1 MKIKLKY
8 VVTIL
13 LIIVIGV
20 IAYSFIP
27 TKGKDKK
34 DTESVNVDYGKL
46 DEIVFNVKTA
56 KVIRGDLIERI
67 SANGI
72 VKANKELDV
81 VSNVNGIITALNI
94 YDGKVVK
101 KNSLL
106 VKLDDREAR
115 LAVKDAQDKIIA
127 AKVEYG
133 LLTRESTLDTT
144 KNEAAEKIKVKISN
158 LDKKFRNGLIDKN
171 SYLKKKNDLD
181 MKLIFTGAKRND
193 LFLNKSGY
201 SAAINSLNRAKLNLA
216 YTEIR
221 APFNGIIG
229 DVNLV
234 VGEHITANS
243 KLFKLFD
250 TYNLK
255 LYVNVLENEIDKIKI
270 GNVAQIKINAIP
282 NTTFKGKVMFVNPYV
297 DPETKTAQ
305 VIISIKNK
313 DNRIKPG
320 MYAKANIEA
329 KRLNNKILVPKEALL
344 VRDKRNL
351 VFTVEDS
358 LAKWKYVDIGE
369 QNDKYIEIIKG
380 VKVGADVIVKG
391 QFNLAHDAR
400 VKVIDN

>member
-1 MKIKLKY
+1 MEIKLKY
-8 VVTIL
+8 VITI
-13 LIIVIGV
+13 IIIITLGV
-20 IAYSFIP
+20 IAYSLIP
-27 TKGKDKK
+27 VKIGDKK
-34 DTESVNVDYGKL
+34 ESENVNVDYGKL

-56 KVIRGDLIERI
+56 KVISGDLIERI

-72 VKANKELDV
+72 VKASKELDV
-81 VSNVNGIITALNI
+81 VSSINGIIEKLNV

-106 VKLDDREAR
+106 VKIDDREAQ

-133 LLTRESTLDTT
+133 LLTRESTSDTT
-144 KNEAAEKIKVKISN
+144 KNEAAEKIKIKINN
-158 LDKKFRNGLIDKN
+158 LDKKFNNGFVDKK

-181 MKLIFTGAKRND
+181 MELIFTGAKKND
-193 LFLNKSGY
+193 LLLNKSGY
-201 SAAINSLNRAKLNLA
+201 SSAINLFDRAKLNLA

-234 VGEHITANS
+234 VGQHITANN

-250 TYNLK
+250 IYNLK
-255 LYVNVLENEIDKIKI
+255 LYVNVLEDEIDKIKI
-270 GNVAQIKINAIP
+270 GNVAQIKINAIS
-282 NTTFKGKVMFVNPYV
+282 NTTFKGHVMFVSPYI

-305 VIISIKNK
+305 VIISIKNR

-329 KRLNNKILVPKEALL
+329 KRLNDKILLPKEALL

-380 VKVGADVIVKG
+380 VNVGDDVIVKG
-391 QFNLAHDAR
+391 QFNLAHNAK